1 MVHDNTDVF
10 TWSHSKQVKRG
21 SRPRKHLSAADSTAV
36 NLKGTHG
43 AWRGAS
49 FCSFYL
55 FFIFPFFFFFKQS
68 VPTYI
73 KQALVFGCFPF
84 RCYRGTW
91 CELHIASL
99 SFFYL
104 VDRTAGPCNVSRS
117 TDEPHATGKSTQR
130 GGERERDGQ
139 GNRESSSGGYVCCH
153 LFFTWVQEG
162 EEELLAPFYQ
172 TLERSKGTEEL
183 VFPSTRWHRLTVTSE
198 VIVPCVCFFVWQHFS
213 KFLKRLFIMTKVIQ
227 MWWKTNFHNF
237 LTISPEG
244 KVFTDFNLYEMMLE
258 WFSHV
263 NQ

>member
-21 SRPRKHLSAADSTAV
+21 SWLRKHLSAADSTAV

-55 FFIFPFFFFFKQS
+55 FLIFPFFFFFKQS

-130 GGERERDGQ
+130 EGERERETGR
-139 GNRESSSGGYVCCH
+139 GTEKVVPGVVFAATSSSPGYRRERRSSSL
-153 LFFTWVQEG
+153 LFTRPWNEAKVQ
-162 EEELLAPFYQ
+162 
-172 TLERSKGTEEL
+172 RS
-183 VFPSTRWHRLTVTSE
+183 
-198 VIVPCVCFFVWQHFS
+198 
-213 KFLKRLFIMTKVIQ
+213 
-227 MWWKTNFHNF
+227 
-237 LTISPEG
+237 
-244 KVFTDFNLYEMMLE
+244 
-258 WFSHV
+258 
-263 NQ
+263 